1 MKMGKQGPQIS
12 HLMFADDL
20 LLCAQVNLDQMHN
33 VMDIILQE
41 FCHMSGQSVSEEK
54 TRIYFSKN
62 VNHHMRRQ
70 LSTMSAFSK
79 VNSLGTYLGIP
90 LTGRLLNVGISSFFL
105 TRWLIDCQ
113 G

>member
-41 FCHMSGQSVSEEK
+41 FIALTVW
-54 TRIYFSKN
+54 
-62 VNHHMRRQ
+62 
-70 LSTMSAFSK
+70 
-79 VNSLGTYLGIP
+79 VNS
-90 LTGRLLNVGISSFFL
+90 
-105 TRWLIDCQ
+105 
-113 G
+113 

>member
-1 MKMGKQGPQIS
+1 
-12 HLMFADDL
+12 
-20 LLCAQVNLDQMHN
+20 
-33 VMDIILQE
+33 MDILQE
-41 FCHMSGQSVSEEK
+41 FCPMSGQFVSEEK
-54 TRIYFSKN
+54 IRIYFSQN
-62 VNHHMRRQ
+62 VNHHHIRRQ
-70 LSTMSAFSK
+70 LNTISGFSE